1 MTSDEA
7 NHRDLTN
14 QRIQAYLRLFGANPS
29 EIYSSYRFS
38 DDERFPIDVF
48 VFPLDADEPVVA
60 AVTNGMSN
68 QRMVDARDP
77 QRFAR
82 REMIQYFRTCDEAH
96 ARRLRDMAWAPL
108 FENLFI
114 DSHLTLQWPHAAIE
128 GTPWKNAFFLEPIIR
143 QHRDFRCTIDGDEVS
158 FLWHIPISDA
168 EREYKISHGSNA
180 LLDLMEAANLPWIF
194 DENNRPPLLL

>member
-1 MTSDEA
+1 MSPAEA
-7 NHRDLTN
+7 RHRDLTAP
-14 QRIQAYLRLFGANPS
+14 RIQAYLRLFGADPS
-29 EIYSSYRFS
+29 EIYSSFRFS
-38 DDERFPIDVF
+38 DDERYLIDVF

-68 QRMVDARDP
+68 QRMVDANDP

-108 FENLFI
+108 FDNLFI
-114 DSHLTLQWPHAAIE
+114 DSHLTLLWPHAAIPR
-128 GTPWKNAFFLEPIIR
+128 TPWKNGFFLEPIVR
-143 QHRDFRCTIDGDEVS
+143 QHRDFRCNSEGDEVS
-158 FLWHIPISDA
+158 FLWHIPISDP
-168 EREYKISHGSNA
+168 EREYKVNHGSNA
-180 LLDLMEAANLPWIF
+180 LIDLMAAASLPWIF